1 MVRVVV
7 DTMLGN
13 LARWLR
19 VLGVDVEYSRKFTDS
34 EILSNAYREGRVV
47 LTKDLGL
54 HRRALRMGLK
64 SVYIPPDT
72 VDVAEMLVLVA
83 KELGLSIR
91 FDKGNTRCP
100 ICNTRLSVVSKA
112 QVSTIVPPEV
122 LNKYDTFWYCPKCH
136 KAYWQGNH
144 WKTIS
149 NIIEKARSKLN
160 ANLNSS

>member
-7 DTMLGN
+7 DTMMGN

-19 VLGVDVEYSRKFTDS
+19 VLGVDTEYSRRFTDS
-34 EILSNAYREGRVV
+34 EILSVAFREGRVV
-47 LTKDLGL
+47 ITKDLGL
-54 HRRALRMGLK
+54 HRRALKLGLR

-72 VDVAEMLVLVA
+72 TDVVEMLVIVA
-83 KELGLSIR
+83 RELGLSIE
-91 FDKGNTRCP
+91 FDKGSTRCP
-100 ICNTRLSVVSKA
+100 ICNTKLSVVSKA

-122 LNKYDTFWYCPKCH
+122 LNRYDTFWYCPRCH

-149 NIIEKARSKLN
+149 DVIEKARSRLGR
-160 ANLNSS
+160 AGTY